1 LARSFF
7 LFYFVVY
14 NIYTTMAFIRRIK
27 KGAAVYLA
35 KVESYREDGKV
46 KQRVLEYVGK
56 EENGVAVQ
64 KVDINK
70 IGVANVQQ
78 YADVAIL
85 YQLAVELKLNYLLG
99 KHHRSIIAL
108 LIAHLICKS
117 GIFRVSKWIERSTIR
132 EVVGLEDLTTDMLYN
147 ALDHLDECSFDLIEQ
162 SIFEYWLKISPSDKK
177 SFVLDVTDTYYNGS
191 HDKSMIRKGKE
202 GKVSKLIQI
211 GLGVSFENGFPI
223 FHKSYNGNISNI
235 KVLEDLLRVMAQRGI
250 DSIVMDRGFYSE
262 SNVVDLNKLSMQMI
276 VGVKQS
282 IGIKKNILDKIKREK
297 IYAAKNQVTLKNTYV
312 YVQQEAFLFGKM
324 IVIYNPKYEA
334 LKRDK
339 MLADE
344 ATDQDVK
351 YVGYS
356 LIFHNTTLQP
366 DEVVKKY
373 FDKDVVERS
382 FRTMKGD
389 VQLHP
394 IRLWLPRRVNAHI
407 KICYLS
413 MCLLSL
419 IKFRC
424 KKIGASASDI
434 IEELQSI
441 YKVNLQHTKTK
452 QKFTK
457 VVTLSNNQKNILKAL
472 KCSV

>member
-1 LARSFF
+1 
-7 LFYFVVY
+7 
-14 NIYTTMAFIRRIK
+14 MAFIRKIK
-27 KGAAVYLA
+27 KGDAIYLA
-35 KVESYREDGKV
+35 KVESYRQDGKV

-56 EENGVAVQ
+56 EENGVPVQ

-70 IGVANVQQ
+70 IEVDNVQQ
-78 YADVAIL
+78 YADINIL

-99 KHHRSIIAL
+99 KHHKPIIAL
-108 LIAHLICKS
+108 LIAHLICKGS
-117 GIFRVSKWIERSTIR
+117 ILRVSRWIENSTIK
-132 EVVGLEDLTTDMLYN
+132 EVTGLNELTTGMLYD
-147 ALDHLDECSFDLIEQ
+147 ALDHLEECNFDVIEQ
-162 SIFEYWLKISPSDKK
+162 SIFEYWLKIDPGDNK
-177 SFVLDVTDTYYNGS
+177 SFVLDVTDTYYNGK
-191 HDKSMIRKGKE
+191 HDSSAQRKGKD

-235 KVLEDLLRVMAQRGI
+235 KILEDLMRVMAQRGI
-250 DSIVMDRGFYSE
+250 DTIVMDRGFYSE
-262 SNVVDLNKLSMQMI
+262 SNVEDLNKLKMKII

-282 IGIKKNILDKIKREK
+282 TGIKKNILDKIERDK
-297 IYAAKNQVTLKNTYV
+297 IYVAKNQVTLKGTYV
-312 YVQQEAFLFGKM
+312 YVQEVVFLFGKM

-344 ATDQDVK
+344 ATDSEVK

-356 LIFHNTTLQP
+356 LIFHNTKLKP
-366 DEVVKKY
+366 DVVVKKY
-373 FDKDVVERS
+373 FDKEVVERS

-394 IRLWLPRRVNAHI
+394 IRLWMPRRVSAHI

-424 KKIGASASDI
+424 KKISTSPIEI
-434 IEELQSI
+434 IQELQTV
-441 YKVNLQHTKTK
+441 YKVNLRHSKTRK
-452 QKFTK
+452 KFTK
-457 VVTLSNNQKNILKAL
+457 VVTLSNHQKNIIKAL

>member
-1 LARSFF
+1 
-7 LFYFVVY
+7 
-14 NIYTTMAFIRRIK
+14 MAFIRKIK
-27 KGAAVYLA
+27 KGDAVYLA
-35 KVESYREDGKV
+35 KVESYREGRKV
-46 KQRVLEYVGK
+46 KQRVLEYIGK
-56 EENGVAVQ
+56 QENGVPIQ

-70 IGVANVQQ
+70 IGVTNVQQ
-78 YADVAIL
+78 YADVIIL
-85 YQLAVELKLNYLLG
+85 YQLALELKLNFLLG
-99 KHHRSIIAL
+99 KHHKSIIAL

-117 GIFRVSKWIERSTIR
+117 SIFRLSKWIERSTIK
-132 EVVGLEDLTTDMLYN
+132 EVVGLEDLTTEMLYN
-147 ALDHLDECSFDLIEQ
+147 GLDHLDDCSFDLIEQ
-162 SIFEYWLKISPSDKK
+162 SIFEYWIKISPGDKK
-177 SFVLDVTDTYYNGS
+177 SFVLDVTDTYYNGG

-223 FHKSYNGNISNI
+223 FHKSYNGNISTFKI
-235 KVLEDLLRVMAQRGI
+235 FEDLMRVMATRGI
-250 DSIVMDRGFYSE
+250 DSIVMDRGFYSQ
-262 SNVVDLNKLSMQMI
+262 SNVADLNKLRMQMI

-282 IGIKKNILDKIKREK
+282 MGLRENLLDKIKREK
-297 IYAAKNQVTLKNTYV
+297 IYAAKNQVSLKNTYV
-312 YVQQEAFLFGKM
+312 YVQELPFLFGKM

-339 MLADE
+339 MLAQE
-344 ATDQDVK
+344 ATDKEVK

-356 LIFHNTTLQP
+356 MIFHNTTLKP

-373 FDKDVVERS
+373 FDKDVIERS
-382 FRTMKGD
+382 FRTMKGE

-394 IRLWLPRRVNAHI
+394 IRLWLPKRINAHI

-419 IKFRC
+419 IKFKC
-424 KKIGASASDI
+424 KKISASPGDI

-441 YKVNLQHTKTK
+441 YKVNLQHATTK

-457 VVTLSNNQKNILKAL
+457 IVTLSNKQKDILKAL

>member
-1 LARSFF
+1 MS
-7 LFYFVVY
+7 
-14 NIYTTMAFIRRIK
+14 FIRKIK
-27 KGAAVYLA
+27 KGNAIYLA

-56 EENGVAVQ
+56 QENGIPVQ

-70 IGVANVQQ
+70 IEVTNVQQ
-78 YADVAIL
+78 YADVSIL

-99 KHHRSIIAL
+99 KHQQPIIAL
-108 LIAHLICKS
+108 LIAHLICKGS
-117 GIFRVSKWIERSTIR
+117 IFRVSKWIENSTIK
-132 EVVGLEDLTTDMLYN
+132 EAIGLNELTTEMLYN
-147 ALDHLDECSFDLIEQ
+147 ALDYLDECNFEVIEK
-162 SIFEYWLKISPSDKK
+162 SIFKYWLKIDPSDNK
-177 SFVLDVTDTYYNGS
+177 SFVLDVTDTYYNGR
-191 HDKSMIRKGKE
+191 HDESKIRKGKD

-223 FHKSYNGNISNI
+223 FHKPYNGNISNI
-235 KVLEDLLRVMAQRGI
+235 KILEDLMRVMAERGI
-250 DSIVMDRGFYSE
+250 NTIVMDRGFYSE
-262 SNVVDLNKLSMQMI
+262 SNVVDLNMLKMKMI

-282 IGIKKNILDKIKREK
+282 IGIKKNILDKIERDK
-297 IYAAKNQVTLKNTYV
+297 IYAARNQVTLKGTYV
-312 YVQQEAFLFGKM
+312 YVQEVKFLFGKM

-334 LKRDK
+334 LKRDRL
-339 MLADE
+339 LADE
-344 ATDQDVK
+344 ATDNEVK

-356 LIFHNTTLQP
+356 LIFHNTILKP
-366 DEVVKKY
+366 DVVVKKY

-394 IRLWLPRRVNAHI
+394 IRLWLPNRVHAHI

-419 IKFRC
+419 IKFKC
-424 KKIGASASDI
+424 KKISVSPGEI
-434 IEELQSI
+434 IQELQTV
-441 YKVNLQHTKTK
+441 YKVNLKHSKTK
-452 QKFTK
+452 QEFTK
-457 VVTLSNNQKNILKAL
+457 IVTLSNHQKNILKAL